1 MSSGSSDENVEQTK
15 RQIRT
20 LVNEV
25 AELSK
30 SDVAAGEFYPAVLQ
44 KVVNALAARG
54 GAVWLLD
61 GESGLRLAHHI
72 DIAPSLIDAN
82 KQEAISHGR
91 LLGRLIQKGT
101 PELVPPY
108 SGSEQTGEANPTEFL
123 LVTSPLISPKGPV
136 GLLEIFQR
144 AQTPPEA
151 QVGYLKF
158 VKHITDLVS
167 EWLKGHTLQQVS
179 TRQELWQQ
187 SDQFARLVH
196 ENLDLKDT
204 AFTIAN
210 EGRRLIDCDRVSV
223 AILKGGKAKV
233 IAISG
238 QDSIEN
244 RSNNVQALNNLA
256 TRVIKSGEPLWYDG
270 STEDLPAQLEE
281 AIEDYVDLS
290 HGRTVTVLP
299 IRQPERKLEGD
310 VLAERNETNEAR
322 VRREIIGALIVE
334 QIETQLSRQTLEG
347 RVDLVYEHAC
357 RAVSNSMNH
366 SNILFMPVWK
376 FLDRCLWM
384 FRGSALPKTASILG
398 LIGAALLSMFLI
410 PMDFDLQGNG
420 KLKPTVER
428 QVFAHADGEVDKV
441 FIKHNDE
448 VKKDQTLVRLKNNE
462 LEQQI
467 QTTRGQYKQS
477 LQQAYE
483 WKRKLN
489 SATTL
494 TESERIR
501 LQQDYNQAE
510 QEATNR
516 QAELSLLEERQ
527 TKLQR
532 LSPIDG
538 VVTTWDVEKVLA
550 ARPVVTGQVLMTV
563 ADPNGPWE
571 VEVMMP
577 EKRMRYLD
585 GAFKTQ
591 GVYKLDEAGQKYL
604 DVEIILM
611 TGPDVKHY
619 GKLYQPAVGQR
630 AELDPEDGAVVRM
643 RCVPNDQAMLEISR
657 RAGARVMADVKCGK
671 RSVAFVCFYEVIEW
685 IRANVLF

>member
-1 MSSGSSDENVEQTK
+1 MSSGSSEENVEQTK

-30 SDVAAGEFYPAVLQ
+30 SDVGAAEFYPAVLQ

-61 GESGLRLAHHI
+61 GENGLRLAHHI
-72 DIAPSLIDAN
+72 DISPNLIDAN
-82 KQEAISHGR
+82 NNEAISHGR

-101 PELVPPY
+101 PELVPPF
-108 SGSEQTGEANPTEFL
+108 SASEQTGEANPTPFL
-123 LVTSPLISPKGPV
+123 LVTSPLASPKGPV
-136 GLLEIFQR
+136 GLLEVFQR

-158 VKHITDLVS
+158 VKHITDLVGD
-167 EWLKGHTLQQVS
+167 WLKGHTLQQVS
-179 TRQELWQQ
+179 NRQELWQQ

-233 IAISG
+233 VAISG

-322 VRREIIGALIVE
+322 VRRDIIGALIVE

-357 RAVSNSMNH
+357 RAISNSMNH
-366 SNILFMPVWK
+366 SNILFMPLWR

-398 LIGAALLSMFLI
+398 LLAAGLLSMFLI

-428 QVFAHADGEVDKV
+428 QVFAHADGEVEAV
-441 FIKHNDE
+441 LVKHGQE
-448 VKKDQTLVRLKNNE
+448 VKKDQTLVKLKNNE

-467 QTTRGQYKQS
+467 QTTMGQYKQS
-477 LQQAYE
+477 LQQAYG
-483 WKRKLN
+483 WKRQLD

-494 TESERIR
+494 TEAERIR
-501 LQQDYNQAE
+501 VQQDYNQAE
-510 QEATNR
+510 QEAFNR
-516 QAELSLLEERQ
+516 QAELNLLVERQ
-527 TKLQR
+527 SKLER

-538 VVTTWDVEKVLA
+538 LVTTWDVEKVLT

-563 ADPNGPWE
+563 ADPDKPWE

-585 GAFKTQ
+585 GAFANDRVVKTDDK
-591 GVYKLDEAGQKYL
+591 GEKYL
-604 DVEIILM
+604 EVEIILM
-611 TGPDVKHY
+611 TKPDTKHY

-630 AELDPEDGAVVRM
+630 AELDPEDGAVVRL
-643 RCVPNDQAMLEISR
+643 RCVPNDKALLEISKR
-657 RAGARVMADVKCGK
+657 PGARVMADVKCGK
-671 RSVAFVCFYEVIEW
+671 RSVAFVVFYEVIEW
-685 IRANVLF
+685 IRANILF

>member
-1 MSSGSSDENVEQTK
+1 MSSGSSEENVEQTK

-30 SDVAAGEFYPAVLQ
+30 SDVGAAEFYPAVLQ

-61 GESGLRLAHHI
+61 GENGLRLAHHI
-72 DIAPSLIDAN
+72 DISPNLIDAN
-82 KQEAISHGR
+82 NNEAISHGR

-101 PELVPPY
+101 PELVPPF
-108 SGSEQTGEANPTEFL
+108 SASEQTGEANPTPFL
-123 LVTSPLISPKGPV
+123 LVTSPLSSPRGPV
-136 GLLEIFQR
+136 GLLEVFQR

-158 VKHITDLVS
+158 VKHITDLVGD
-167 EWLKGHTLQQVS
+167 WLKGHTLQQVS
-179 TRQELWQQ
+179 NRQELWQQ

-233 IAISG
+233 VAISG

-322 VRREIIGALIVE
+322 VRRDIIGALIVE

-357 RAVSNSMNH
+357 RAISNSMNH
-366 SNILFMPVWK
+366 SNILFMPLWR

-398 LIGAALLSMFLI
+398 LLAAGLLSMFLI

-428 QVFAHADGEVDKV
+428 QVFAHADGEVEAV
-441 FIKHNDE
+441 LVKHGQE
-448 VKKDQTLVRLKNNE
+448 VKKDQTLVKLKNNE

-467 QTTRGQYKQS
+467 QTTMGQYKQS
-477 LQQAYE
+477 LQQAYG
-483 WKRKLN
+483 WKRQLD

-494 TESERIR
+494 TEAERIR
-501 LQQDYNQAE
+501 VQQDYNQAE
-510 QEATNR
+510 QEAFNR
-516 QAELSLLEERQ
+516 QAELNLLVERQ
-527 TKLQR
+527 SKLER

-538 VVTTWDVEKVLA
+538 LVTTWDVEKVLT

-563 ADPNGPWE
+563 ADPDKPWE

-585 GAFKTQ
+585 GAFANDRVVKTDDK
-591 GVYKLDEAGQKYL
+591 GEKYL

-611 TGPDVKHY
+611 TKPDTKHY

-630 AELDPEDGAVVRM
+630 AELDPEDGAVVRL
-643 RCVPNDQAMLEISR
+643 RCVPNDKALLEISKR
-657 RAGARVMADVKCGK
+657 PGARVMADVKCGK
-671 RSVAFVCFYEVIEW
+671 RSVAFVIFYEVIEW
-685 IRANVLF
+685 IRANILF

>member
-15 RQIRT
+15 RQIRS

-25 AELSK
+25 TELSK
-30 SDVAAGEFYPAVLQ
+30 SDIAASEFYPSVLQ

-54 GAVWLLD
+54 GAIWLLD
-61 GESGLRLAHHI
+61 GENGLRLAHHI
-72 DIAPSLIDAN
+72 DISPNLVDAN
-82 KQEAISHGR
+82 NSEAVSHGR
-91 LLGRLIQKGT
+91 LLGRLIQRGA
-101 PELVPPY
+101 PELVPPF
-108 SGSEQTGEANPTEFL
+108 SGSEQTGEANPTPFL
-123 LVTSPLISPKGPV
+123 LVTSPLIAPKGPV
-136 GLLEIFQR
+136 GLLEVFQR

-158 VKHITDLVS
+158 VKHITDLIGD
-167 EWLKGHTLQQVS
+167 WLKGHTLQQVS

-196 ENLDLKDT
+196 DNLDLKDT

-223 AILKGGKAKV
+223 AVLKGGKAKV

-322 VRREIIGALIVE
+322 VRRDIIGALIVE

-357 RAVSNSMNH
+357 RALSNSMDH
-366 SNILFMPVWK
+366 SNILFMPLWR
-376 FLDRCLWM
+376 FLDRFLWM

-398 LIGAALLSMFLI
+398 LVGAGLLSMFLI

-428 QVFAHADGEVDKV
+428 QVFAHADGEVERV
-441 FIKHNDE
+441 LIKHGDE
-448 VKKDQTLVRLKNNE
+448 VKKDQTLVKLKNNE
-462 LEQQI
+462 LAQQI
-467 QTTRGQYKQS
+467 ETTRGQQRQA

-483 WKRKLN
+483 LKRQLN
-489 SATTL
+489 SVTTF
-494 TESERIR
+494 TEAERNRI
-501 LQQDYNQAE
+501 QQDFNQAD
-510 QEATNR
+510 QEAANR
-516 QAELSLLEERQ
+516 SAELKLLEERQ
-527 TKLQR
+527 AKFER

-538 VVTTWDVEKVLA
+538 LVTTWDVEKILA

-585 GAFKTQ
+585 GAFNNERACKT
-591 GVYKLDEAGQKYL
+591 DEAGQKYL

-611 TGPDVKHY
+611 TKPDKKHY

-630 AELDPEDGAVVRM
+630 AELDPEDGAVVRL
-643 RCVPNDQAMLEISR
+643 RCVPNDQALLEISR
-657 RAGARVMADVKCGK
+657 RPGARVMADIKAGK

-685 IRANVLF
+685 IRANILF

>member
-448 VKKDQTLVRLKNNE
+448 VKKDQTLVKLKNNE

-550 ARPVVTGQVLMTV
+550 ARPVVTGQVLMTI

>member
-1 MSSGSSDENVEQTK
+1 
-15 RQIRT
+15 
-20 LVNEV
+20 
-25 AELSK
+25 
-30 SDVAAGEFYPAVLQ
+30 
-44 KVVNALAARG
+44 
-54 GAVWLLD
+54 
-61 GESGLRLAHHI
+61 LAHHI
-72 DIAPSLIDAN
+72 DISPNLIDPN
-82 KQEAISHGR
+82 NNESMSHGR

-101 PELVPPY
+101 PELVPPF
-108 SGSEQTGEANPTEFL
+108 SASEQTGEANPTPFL
-123 LVTSPLISPKGPV
+123 LVTSPLTSPKGPV
-136 GLLEIFQR
+136 GLLEVFQR

-158 VKHITDLVS
+158 VKHITDLVGD
-167 EWLKGHTLQQVS
+167 WLKGHTLQQVS
-179 TRQELWQQ
+179 DRQELWQQ

-233 IAISG
+233 VAISG

-270 STEDLPAQLEE
+270 STEDLPEQLEE

-322 VRREIIGALIVE
+322 VRRDIIGALIVE

-357 RAVSNSMNH
+357 RAISNSMNH
-366 SNILFMPVWK
+366 SNILFMPLWR

-398 LIGAALLSMFLI
+398 LLGAGLLSMFLI

-428 QVFAHADGEVDKV
+428 QVFAHADGEVEAV
-441 FIKHNDE
+441 LIKHGQE
-448 VKKDQTLVRLKNNE
+448 VKKDQPLVKLKNNE

-467 QTTRGQYKQS
+467 QTTMGQYKQS
-477 LQQAYE
+477 LQQAYG
-483 WKRKLN
+483 WKRQLD

-494 TESERIR
+494 TEAERIR
-501 LQQDYNQAE
+501 VQQDYNQAE
-510 QEATNR
+510 QEAFNR
-516 QAELSLLEERQ
+516 QAELNLLVERQ
-527 TKLQR
+527 SKLER

-538 VVTTWDVEKVLA
+538 LVTTWDVEKVLT

-563 ADPNGPWE
+563 ADPDGDWE
-571 VEVMMP
+571 IEVMMP

-585 GAFKTQ
+585 GAFANERVVKT
-591 GVYKLDEAGQKYL
+591 DEQGQKYL

-611 TGPDVKHY
+611 TKPDTKHY

-630 AELDPEDGAVVRM
+630 AELDPEDGAVVRL
-643 RCVPNDQAMLEISR
+643 RCVPNDKALLEISR
-657 RAGARVMADVKCGK
+657 RPGARVMADVKCGK
-671 RSVAFVCFYEVIEW
+671 RSVAFVVFYEVIEW
-685 IRANVLF
+685 IRANLLF

>member
-1 MSSGSSDENVEQTK
+1 MSSGSSEENVEQTK

-30 SDVAAGEFYPAVLQ
+30 SDVGAAEFYPAVLQ

-61 GESGLRLAHHI
+61 GENGLRLAHHI
-72 DIAPSLIDAN
+72 DISPNLIDAN
-82 KQEAISHGR
+82 NNEAISHGR

-101 PELVPPY
+101 PELVPPF
-108 SGSEQTGEANPTEFL
+108 SASEQTGEANPTPYL
-123 LVTSPLISPKGPV
+123 LVTSPLSSPRGPV
-136 GLLEIFQR
+136 GLLEVFQR

-158 VKHITDLVS
+158 VKHITDLVGD
-167 EWLKGHTLQQVS
+167 WLKGHTLQQVS
-179 TRQELWQQ
+179 NRQELWQQ

-233 IAISG
+233 VAISG

-322 VRREIIGALIVE
+322 VRRDIIGALIVE

-357 RAVSNSMNH
+357 RAISNSMNH
-366 SNILFMPVWK
+366 SNILFMPLWR

-398 LIGAALLSMFLI
+398 LLAAGLLSMFLI

-428 QVFAHADGEVDKV
+428 QVFAHADGEVEAV
-441 FIKHNDE
+441 LVKHGQE
-448 VKKDQTLVRLKNNE
+448 VKKDQTLVKLKNNE

-467 QTTRGQYKQS
+467 QTTMGQYKQS
-477 LQQAYE
+477 LQQAYG
-483 WKRKLN
+483 WKRQLD

-494 TESERIR
+494 TEAERIR
-501 LQQDYNQAE
+501 VQQDYNQAE
-510 QEATNR
+510 QEAFNR
-516 QAELSLLEERQ
+516 QAELNLLVERQ
-527 TKLQR
+527 SKLER

-538 VVTTWDVEKVLA
+538 LVTTWDVEKVLT

-563 ADPNGPWE
+563 ADPDKPWE

-585 GAFKTQ
+585 GAFSDDRVVKTDDK
-591 GVYKLDEAGQKYL
+591 GEKYL
-604 DVEIILM
+604 EVEIILM
-611 TGPDVKHY
+611 TKPDTKHY

-630 AELDPEDGAVVRM
+630 AELDPEDGAVVRL
-643 RCVPNDQAMLEISR
+643 RCVPNDKALLEISKR
-657 RAGARVMADVKCGK
+657 PGARVMADVKCGK
-671 RSVAFVCFYEVIEW
+671 RSVAFVVFYEVIEW
-685 IRANVLF
+685 IRANILF

>member
-1 MSSGSSDENVEQTK
+1 MSSGSSEENVEQTK

-30 SDVAAGEFYPAVLQ
+30 SDVGAAEFYPAVLQ

-61 GESGLRLAHHI
+61 GENGLRLAHHI
-72 DIAPSLIDAN
+72 DISPNLIDAN
-82 KQEAISHGR
+82 NNEAISHGR

-101 PELVPPY
+101 PELVPPF
-108 SGSEQTGEANPTEFL
+108 SASEQTGEANPTPFL
-123 LVTSPLISPKGPV
+123 LVTSPLASPKGPV
-136 GLLEIFQR
+136 GLLEVFQR

-158 VKHITDLVS
+158 VKHITDLVGD
-167 EWLKGHTLQQVS
+167 WLKGHTLQQVS
-179 TRQELWQQ
+179 NRQELWQQ

-233 IAISG
+233 VAISG

-322 VRREIIGALIVE
+322 VRRDIIGALIVE

-357 RAVSNSMNH
+357 RAISNSLNH
-366 SNILFMPVWK
+366 SNILFMPLWR

-398 LIGAALLSMFLI
+398 LLAAGLLSMFLI

-428 QVFAHADGEVDKV
+428 QVFAHADGEVEAV
-441 FIKHNDE
+441 LVKHGQE
-448 VKKDQTLVRLKNNE
+448 VKKDQTLVKLKNNE

-477 LQQAYE
+477 LQQAYGL
-483 WKRKLN
+483 KRQLD

-494 TESERIR
+494 TEAERIR
-501 LQQDYNQAE
+501 VQQDYNQAE
-510 QEATNR
+510 QEAFNR
-516 QAELSLLEERQ
+516 QAELNLLVERQ
-527 TKLQR
+527 SKLER

-538 VVTTWDVEKVLA
+538 LVTTWDVEKVLT

-563 ADPNGPWE
+563 ADPDKPWE

-577 EKRMRYLD
+577 EKRMRYLV
-585 GAFKTQ
+585 GAFANDRVVKTDDK
-591 GVYKLDEAGQKYL
+591 GEKYL
-604 DVEIILM
+604 EVEIILM
-611 TGPDVKHY
+611 TKPDTKHY

-630 AELDPEDGAVVRM
+630 AELDPEDGAVVRL
-643 RCVPNDQAMLEISR
+643 RCVPNDKALLEIS
-657 RAGARVMADVKCGK
+657 
-671 RSVAFVCFYEVIEW
+671 
-685 IRANVLF
+685 

>member
-550 ARPVVTGQVLMTV
+550 ARPVVTGQVLMTI

>member
-72 DIAPSLIDAN
+72 DISPSLIDAN

-550 ARPVVTGQVLMTV
+550 ARPVVTGQVLMTI

>member
-1 MSSGSSDENVEQTK
+1 MSSGSTEENVEQTK

-30 SDVAAGEFYPAVLQ
+30 SEVLAAEFYPAVLQ

-61 GESGLRLAHHI
+61 GENGLRLAHHI
-72 DIAPSLIDAN
+72 DISPNLIDASN
-82 KQEAISHGR
+82 QEAVSHGR
-91 LLGRLIQKGT
+91 LLGRLIQRGT
-101 PELVPPY
+101 PELIPPY
-108 SGSEQTGEANPTEFL
+108 SGSEQTGEANPTPFL
-123 LVTSPLISPKGPV
+123 LVTSPLVSPKGPV
-136 GLLEIFQR
+136 GLLEVFQR

-151 QVGYLKF
+151 QAGYLKF
-158 VKHITDLVS
+158 VKHITDLVGD
-167 EWLKGHTLQQVS
+167 WLKGHTLQQAS

-233 IAISG
+233 ISISG

-256 TRVIKSGEPLWYDG
+256 TRVINSGEPLWYDG

-290 HGRTVTVLP
+290 HGRTVAVLP

-322 VRREIIGALIVE
+322 IRRDIIGALIVE
-334 QIETQLSRQTLEG
+334 QIETQLSRDTLQG

-357 RAVSNSMNH
+357 RALSNSINH
-366 SNILFMPVWK
+366 SNILFMPVWR

-398 LIGAALLSMFLI
+398 LIGAGILSMFLI

-428 QVFAHADGEVDKV
+428 QVFAHVDGEVEQV
-441 FIKHNDE
+441 LIKHGDD
-448 VKKDQTLVRLKNNE
+448 VKKDQTLVSLKNNE
-462 LEQQI
+462 LNQQI
-467 QTTRGQYKQS
+467 QTTQGQFYQS
-477 LQQAYE
+477 SQQAYE
-483 WKRKLN
+483 HERQLN
-489 SATTL
+489 NLTSL
-494 TESERIR
+494 TETERIR
-501 LQQDYNQAE
+501 LQQDLNQAK
-510 QEATNR
+510 QEALNR
-516 QAELSLLEERQ
+516 QAELQLLVERQ

-532 LSPIDG
+532 KSPIDG
-538 VVTTWDVEKVLA
+538 IVTTWDVEKILN
-550 ARPVVTGQVLMTV
+550 ARPVVTGQVLMTI

-571 VEVMMP
+571 IEVLMP

-585 GAFKTQ
+585 DAFQNDKVSKTDANSQ
-591 GVYKLDEAGQKYL
+591 RYL

-611 TGPDVKHY
+611 TKADTKYY
-619 GKLYQPAVGQR
+619 GKLYKSAVGER
-630 AELDPEDGAVVRM
+630 AELDPTDGAVVRL
-643 RCVPNDQAMLEISR
+643 RCVPNDEALLEITR
-657 RAGARVMADVKCGK
+657 RPGAQVMADVKCGK

-685 IRANVLF
+685 IRANVFF

>member
-1 MSSGSSDENVEQTK
+1 MSSGSSEENVEQTK

-30 SDVAAGEFYPAVLQ
+30 SDVEAAEFYPAVLQ
-44 KVVNALAARG
+44 KVVSALAARG
-54 GAVWLLD
+54 GAIWLLD
-61 GESGLRLAHHI
+61 GETGLRLAHHI
-72 DIAPSLIDAN
+72 DISPNLIDPN
-82 KQEAISHGR
+82 NNESMSHGR

-101 PELVPPY
+101 PELVPPF
-108 SGSEQTGEANPTEFL
+108 SASEQTGEANPTPFL
-123 LVTSPLISPKGPV
+123 LVTSPLTSPKGPV
-136 GLLEIFQR
+136 GLLEVFQR

-158 VKHITDLVS
+158 VKHITDLVGD
-167 EWLKGHTLQQVS
+167 WLKGHTLQQVS
-179 TRQELWQQ
+179 DRQELWQQ

-233 IAISG
+233 VAISG

-270 STEDLPAQLEE
+270 STEDLPEQLEE

-322 VRREIIGALIVE
+322 VRRDIIGALIVE

-357 RAVSNSMNH
+357 RAISNSMNH
-366 SNILFMPVWK
+366 SNILFMPLWR

-398 LIGAALLSMFLI
+398 LLGAGLLSMFLI

-428 QVFAHADGEVDKV
+428 QVFAHADGEVEAV
-441 FIKHNDE
+441 LIKHGQE
-448 VKKDQTLVRLKNNE
+448 VKKDQPLVKLKNNE

-467 QTTRGQYKQS
+467 QTTMGQYKQS
-477 LQQAYE
+477 LQQAYG
-483 WKRKLN
+483 WKRQLD

-494 TESERIR
+494 TEAERIR
-501 LQQDYNQAE
+501 VQQDYNQAE
-510 QEATNR
+510 QEAFNR
-516 QAELSLLEERQ
+516 QAELNLLVERQ
-527 TKLQR
+527 SKLER

-538 VVTTWDVEKVLA
+538 LVTTWDVEKVLT

-563 ADPNGPWE
+563 ADPDGDWE
-571 VEVMMP
+571 IEVMMP

-585 GAFKTQ
+585 GAFANERVVKT
-591 GVYKLDEAGQKYL
+591 DEQGQKYL

-611 TGPDVKHY
+611 TKPDTKHY

-630 AELDPEDGAVVRM
+630 AELDPEDGAVVRL
-643 RCVPNDQAMLEISR
+643 RCVPNDKALLEISR
-657 RAGARVMADVKCGK
+657 RPGARVMADVKCGK
-671 RSVAFVCFYEVIEW
+671 RSVAFVVFYEVIEW
-685 IRANVLF
+685 IRANLLF

>member
-30 SDVAAGEFYPAVLQ
+30 SDVGASEFYPIVLQ
-44 KVVNALAARG
+44 KVVDALAARG

-61 GESGLRLAHHI
+61 GENGLRLAHHI
-72 DIAPSLIDAN
+72 DIAPNLVDASN
-82 KQEAISHGR
+82 QEAISHGR

-101 PELVPPY
+101 PELIPPF
-108 SGSEQTGEANPTEFL
+108 SGSEQTGEANPTPFL
-123 LVTSPLISPKGPV
+123 LVTSPLVAPKGPV
-136 GLLEIFQR
+136 GLLEVFQR

-158 VKHITDLVS
+158 VKHITDLVGD
-167 EWLKGHTLQQVS
+167 WLKAHTLQQVS

-210 EGRRLIDCDRVSV
+210 EGRRMIDCDRVSV

-299 IRQPERKLEGD
+299 IRQPERRLEGD
-310 VLAERNETNEAR
+310 VLSERNETNEAR
-322 VRREIIGALIVE
+322 VRRDIIGALIVE

-347 RVDLVYEHAC
+347 RTDLVYEHAC
-357 RAVSNSMNH
+357 RALSNSMNH
-366 SNILFMPVWK
+366 SNILFMPLWR

-398 LIGAALLSMFLI
+398 LIGAGVLSMFLI

-428 QVFAHADGEVDKV
+428 QVFAHADGEVQKV
-441 FIKHNDE
+441 LVKHGDE
-448 VKKDQTLVRLKNNE
+448 VKKDQTLVKLKNNE

-467 QTTRGQYKQS
+467 QTTRGQRDQFA
-477 LQQAYE
+477 QQAYGH
-483 WKRKLN
+483 KRQLD
-489 SATTL
+489 SL
-494 TESERIR
+494 TSLTDAERIR
-501 LQQDYNQAE
+501 LQQDYNQAD
-510 QEATNR
+510 QEASNR
-516 QAELSLLEERQ
+516 DAELNLLIEREA
-527 TKLQR
+527 KLQR

-538 VVTTWDVEKVLA
+538 LVTTWDVEKVLA
-550 ARPVVTGQVLMTV
+550 ARPVVTGQVLMTIS
-563 ADPNGPWE
+563 APSGPWE

-585 GAFKTQ
+585 GAFKNERVCKT
-591 GVYKLDEAGQKYL
+591 DENGQRYL

-611 TGPDVKHY
+611 TKPDTKHY
-619 GKLYQPAVGQR
+619 GKLYEPAVGQR
-630 AELDPEDGAVVRM
+630 AELDPEDGAVVRL
-643 RCVPNDQAMLEISR
+643 RCVPNDKAMLEISR
-657 RAGARVMADVKCGK
+657 RSGAVVMADVKCGK

-685 IRANVLF
+685 IRANLLF

>member
-1 MSSGSSDENVEQTK
+1 MSSGSSEENVEQTK

-30 SDVAAGEFYPAVLQ
+30 SDVGAAEFYPAVLQ

-61 GESGLRLAHHI
+61 GENGLRLAHHI
-72 DIAPSLIDAN
+72 DISPNLIDAN
-82 KQEAISHGR
+82 NNEAISHGR

-101 PELVPPY
+101 PELVPPF
-108 SGSEQTGEANPTEFL
+108 SASEQTGEANPTPFL
-123 LVTSPLISPKGPV
+123 LVTSPLASPNGPV
-136 GLLEIFQR
+136 GLLEVFQR

-158 VKHITDLVS
+158 VKHITDLVGD
-167 EWLKGHTLQQVS
+167 WLKGHTLQQVS
-179 TRQELWQQ
+179 NRQELWQQ

-196 ENLDLKDT
+196 ENLDLRDT

-233 IAISG
+233 VAISG

-322 VRREIIGALIVE
+322 VRRDIIGALIVE

-357 RAVSNSMNH
+357 RAISNSMNH
-366 SNILFMPVWK
+366 SNILFMPLWR

-398 LIGAALLSMFLI
+398 LLAAGLLSMFLI

-428 QVFAHADGEVDKV
+428 QVFAHADGEVEAV
-441 FIKHNDE
+441 MVKHGQE
-448 VKKDQTLVRLKNNE
+448 VKKDQPLVKLKNNE

-467 QTTRGQYKQS
+467 QTTMGQYKQS
-477 LQQAYE
+477 LQQAYG
-483 WKRKLN
+483 WKRQLD

-494 TESERIR
+494 TEAERIR
-501 LQQDYNQAE
+501 VQQDYNQAE
-510 QEATNR
+510 QEAFNR
-516 QAELSLLEERQ
+516 QAELNLLVERQ
-527 TKLQR
+527 SKLDR

-538 VVTTWDVEKVLA
+538 LVTTWDVEKVLA

-563 ADPNGPWE
+563 ADPDKPWE

-585 GAFKTQ
+585 GAFANERVVKTDDK
-591 GVYKLDEAGQKYL
+591 GEKYL

-611 TGPDVKHY
+611 TKPDTKHY

-630 AELDPEDGAVVRM
+630 AELDPEDGAVVRL
-643 RCVPNDQAMLEISR
+643 RCVPNDKALLEISKR
-657 RAGARVMADVKCGK
+657 PGARVMADVKCGK
-671 RSVAFVCFYEVIEW
+671 RSVAFVVFYEVIEW

>member
-1 MSSGSSDENVEQTK
+1 MSSGSSEENVEQTK

-30 SDVAAGEFYPAVLQ
+30 SDVGAAEFYPAVLQ

-61 GESGLRLAHHI
+61 GENGLRLAHHI
-72 DIAPSLIDAN
+72 DISPNLIDAN
-82 KQEAISHGR
+82 NNEAISHGR

-101 PELVPPY
+101 PELVPPF
-108 SGSEQTGEANPTEFL
+108 SASEQTGEANPTPFL
-123 LVTSPLISPKGPV
+123 LVTSPLSSPRGPV
-136 GLLEIFQR
+136 GLLEVFQR

-158 VKHITDLVS
+158 VKHITDLVGD
-167 EWLKGHTLQQVS
+167 WLKGHTLQQVS
-179 TRQELWQQ
+179 NRQELWQQ

-233 IAISG
+233 VAISG

-322 VRREIIGALIVE
+322 VRRDIIGALIVE

-357 RAVSNSMNH
+357 RAISNSMNH
-366 SNILFMPVWK
+366 SNILFMPLWR

-398 LIGAALLSMFLI
+398 LLAAGLLSMFLI

-428 QVFAHADGEVDKV
+428 QVFAHADGEVEAV
-441 FIKHNDE
+441 LVKHGQE
-448 VKKDQTLVRLKNNE
+448 VKKDQTLVKLKNNE

-467 QTTRGQYKQS
+467 QTTMGQYKQS
-477 LQQAYE
+477 LQQAYG
-483 WKRKLN
+483 WKRQLD

-494 TESERIR
+494 TEAERIR
-501 LQQDYNQAE
+501 VQQDYNQAE
-510 QEATNR
+510 QEAFNR
-516 QAELSLLEERQ
+516 QAELNLLVERQ
-527 TKLQR
+527 SKLER

-538 VVTTWDVEKVLA
+538 LVTTWDVEKVLT

-563 ADPNGPWE
+563 ADPDKPWE

-585 GAFKTQ
+585 GAFANDRVVKTDDK
-591 GVYKLDEAGQKYL
+591 GEKYL

-611 TGPDVKHY
+611 TKPDTKHY

-630 AELDPEDGAVVRM
+630 AELDPEDGAVVRL
-643 RCVPNDQAMLEISR
+643 RCVPNDKALLEISKR
-657 RAGARVMADVKCGK
+657 PGARVMADVKCGK
-671 RSVAFVCFYEVIEW
+671 RSVAFVVFYEVIEW
-685 IRANVLF
+685 IRANILF

>member
-30 SDVAAGEFYPAVLQ
+30 SDVGPAEFYPAVLQ

-61 GESGLRLAHHI
+61 GENGLRLAHQI
-72 DIAPSLIDAN
+72 DISPNLIDAN
-82 KQEAISHGR
+82 NNEAISHGR

-108 SGSEQTGEANPTEFL
+108 SASEQTGEANPTPFL
-123 LVTSPLISPKGPV
+123 LVTSPLASPKGPV
-136 GLLEIFQR
+136 GLLEVFQR

-158 VKHITDLVS
+158 VKHITDLVGD
-167 EWLKGHTLQQVS
+167 WLKGRTLEQVS
-179 TRQELWQQ
+179 NRQELWQQ

-196 ENLDLKDT
+196 ENLDLRDT

-233 IAISG
+233 VAISG

-270 STEDLPAQLEE
+270 STEDLPSQLEE

-310 VLAERNETNEAR
+310 ILAERNETNEAR
-322 VRREIIGALIVE
+322 VRRDIIGALIVE

-357 RAVSNSMNH
+357 RALSNSINH
-366 SNILFMPVWK
+366 SNILFMPLWR

-398 LIGAALLSMFLI
+398 LLGLGLLSMFLI

-428 QVFAHADGEVDKV
+428 QVFAHADGEVEQV
-441 FIKHNDE
+441 LIKHGDE
-448 VKKDQTLVRLKNNE
+448 VKKDQTLVTLKNNE

-467 QTTRGQYKQS
+467 QTTRGQYHQAV
-477 LQQAYE
+477 QQAYGL
-483 WKRKLN
+483 KRRID

-501 LQQDYNQAE
+501 DQQDYNQAE
-510 QEATNR
+510 QEANNR
-516 QAELSLLEERQ
+516 QAELQLLEERKA
-527 TKLQR
+527 KLER

-538 VVTTWDVEKVLA
+538 LVTTWDVEKVLA

-563 ADPNGPWE
+563 ADPEGPWE

-585 GAFKTQ
+585 GAFANERVVKTDDQ
-591 GVYKLDEAGQKYL
+591 GQKYL

-611 TGPDVKHY
+611 TKPDTKHY
-619 GKLYQPAVGQR
+619 GKLYRPAVGQR
-630 AELDPEDGAVVRM
+630 AELDPEDGAVVRL
-643 RCVPNDQAMLEISR
+643 RCVPNDKALLEISKR
-657 RAGARVMADVKCGK
+657 PGARVMADVKCGK
-671 RSVAFVCFYEVIEW
+671 RSVAFVIFYEVIEW

>member
-1 MSSGSSDENVEQTK
+1 MSSGSSEENVEQTK

-30 SDVAAGEFYPAVLQ
+30 SDVGAAEFYPAVLQ

-61 GESGLRLAHHI
+61 GENGLRLAHHI
-72 DIAPSLIDAN
+72 DISPNLIDAN
-82 KQEAISHGR
+82 NNEAISHGR

-101 PELVPPY
+101 PELVPPF
-108 SGSEQTGEANPTEFL
+108 SASEQTGEANPTPFL
-123 LVTSPLISPKGPV
+123 LVTSPLASPNGPV
-136 GLLEIFQR
+136 GLLEVFQR

-158 VKHITDLVS
+158 VKHITDLVGD
-167 EWLKGHTLQQVS
+167 WLKGHTLQQVS
-179 TRQELWQQ
+179 NRQELWQQ

-196 ENLDLKDT
+196 ENLDLRDT

-233 IAISG
+233 VAISG

-322 VRREIIGALIVE
+322 VRRDIIGALIVE

-357 RAVSNSMNH
+357 RAISNSMNH
-366 SNILFMPVWK
+366 SNILFMPLWR

-398 LIGAALLSMFLI
+398 LLAAGLLSMFLI

-428 QVFAHADGEVDKV
+428 QVFAHADGEVEAV
-441 FIKHNDE
+441 LVKHGQE
-448 VKKDQTLVRLKNNE
+448 VKKDQPLVKLKNNE

-467 QTTRGQYKQS
+467 QTTMGQYKQS
-477 LQQAYE
+477 LQQAYG
-483 WKRKLN
+483 WKRQLD

-494 TESERIR
+494 TEAERIR
-501 LQQDYNQAE
+501 VQQDYNQAE
-510 QEATNR
+510 QEAFNR
-516 QAELSLLEERQ
+516 QAELNLLVERQ
-527 TKLQR
+527 SKLER

-538 VVTTWDVEKVLA
+538 LVTTWDVEKVLA

-563 ADPNGPWE
+563 ADPDKPWE

-585 GAFKTQ
+585 GAFANDRVVKTDDK
-591 GVYKLDEAGQKYL
+591 GEKYL

-611 TGPDVKHY
+611 TKPDTKHY

-630 AELDPEDGAVVRM
+630 AELDPEDGAVVRL
-643 RCVPNDQAMLEISR
+643 RCVPNDKALLEISKR
-657 RAGARVMADVKCGK
+657 PGARVMADVKCGK
-671 RSVAFVCFYEVIEW
+671 RSVAFVVFYEVIEW
-685 IRANVLF
+685 IRANILF

>member
-1 MSSGSSDENVEQTK
+1 MSSGSSEENVEQTK

-30 SDVAAGEFYPAVLQ
+30 SDVGAAEFYPAVLQ

-61 GESGLRLAHHI
+61 GENGLRLAHHI
-72 DIAPSLIDAN
+72 DISPNLIDAN
-82 KQEAISHGR
+82 NNEAISHGR

-101 PELVPPY
+101 PELVPPF
-108 SGSEQTGEANPTEFL
+108 SASEQTGEANPTPFL
-123 LVTSPLISPKGPV
+123 LVTSPLASPNGPV
-136 GLLEIFQR
+136 GLLEVFQR

-158 VKHITDLVS
+158 VKHITDLVGD
-167 EWLKGHTLQQVS
+167 WLKGHTLQQVS
-179 TRQELWQQ
+179 NRQELWQQ

-196 ENLDLKDT
+196 ENLDLRDT

-233 IAISG
+233 VAISG

-322 VRREIIGALIVE
+322 VRRDIIGALIVE

-357 RAVSNSMNH
+357 RAISNSINH
-366 SNILFMPVWK
+366 SNILFMPLWR

-398 LIGAALLSMFLI
+398 LLAAGLLSMFLI

-428 QVFAHADGEVDKV
+428 QVFAHADGEVEAV
-441 FIKHNDE
+441 MVKHGQV
-448 VKKDQTLVRLKNNE
+448 VKKDQPLVKLKNNE

-467 QTTRGQYKQS
+467 QTTMGQYKQS
-477 LQQAYE
+477 LQQAYG
-483 WKRKLN
+483 WKRQLD

-494 TESERIR
+494 TEAERIR
-501 LQQDYNQAE
+501 VQQDYNQAE
-510 QEATNR
+510 QEAFNR
-516 QAELSLLEERQ
+516 QAELNLLVERQ
-527 TKLQR
+527 SKLDR

-538 VVTTWDVEKVLA
+538 LVTTWDVEKVLA

-563 ADPNGPWE
+563 ADPDKPWE

-585 GAFKTQ
+585 GAFANDRVVKTDDK
-591 GVYKLDEAGQKYL
+591 GEKYL

-611 TGPDVKHY
+611 TKPDTKHY

-630 AELDPEDGAVVRM
+630 AELDPEDGAVVRL
-643 RCVPNDQAMLEISR
+643 RCVPNDKALLEISKR
-657 RAGARVMADVKCGK
+657 PGARVMADVKCGK
-671 RSVAFVCFYEVIEW
+671 RSVAFVVFYEVIEW

>member
-1 MSSGSSDENVEQTK
+1 MSSGSSEENVEQTK

-30 SDVAAGEFYPAVLQ
+30 SDVGAAEFYPAVLQ

-61 GESGLRLAHHI
+61 GENGLRLAHHI
-72 DIAPSLIDAN
+72 DISPNLIDAN
-82 KQEAISHGR
+82 NNEAISHGR

-101 PELVPPY
+101 PELVPPF
-108 SGSEQTGEANPTEFL
+108 SASEQTGEANPTPFL
-123 LVTSPLISPKGPV
+123 LVTSPLASPNGPV
-136 GLLEIFQR
+136 GLLEVFQR

-158 VKHITDLVS
+158 VKHITDLVGD
-167 EWLKGHTLQQVS
+167 WLKGHTLQQVS
-179 TRQELWQQ
+179 NRQELWQQ

-196 ENLDLKDT
+196 ENLDLRDT

-233 IAISG
+233 VAISG

-322 VRREIIGALIVE
+322 VRRDIIGALIVE

-357 RAVSNSMNH
+357 RAISNSMNH
-366 SNILFMPVWK
+366 SNILFMPLWR

-384 FRGSALPKTASILG
+384 FRGSAIPKTASILG
-398 LIGAALLSMFLI
+398 LLAAGLLSMFLI

-428 QVFAHADGEVDKV
+428 QVFAHADGEVEAV
-441 FIKHNDE
+441 MVKHGQE
-448 VKKDQTLVRLKNNE
+448 VKKDQPLVKLKNNE

-467 QTTRGQYKQS
+467 QTTMGQYKQS
-477 LQQAYE
+477 LQQAYG
-483 WKRKLN
+483 WKRQLD

-494 TESERIR
+494 TEAERIR
-501 LQQDYNQAE
+501 VQQDYNQAE
-510 QEATNR
+510 QEAFNR
-516 QAELSLLEERQ
+516 QAELNLLVERQ
-527 TKLQR
+527 SKLDR

-538 VVTTWDVEKVLA
+538 LVTTWDVEKVLA

-563 ADPNGPWE
+563 ADPDKPWE

-585 GAFKTQ
+585 GAFANERVVKTDDK
-591 GVYKLDEAGQKYL
+591 GEKYL

-611 TGPDVKHY
+611 TKPDTKHY

-630 AELDPEDGAVVRM
+630 AELDPEDGAVVRL
-643 RCVPNDQAMLEISR
+643 RCVPNDKALLEISKR
-657 RAGARVMADVKCGK
+657 PGARVMADVKCGK
-671 RSVAFVCFYEVIEW
+671 RSVAFVVFYEVIEW

>member
-1 MSSGSSDENVEQTK
+1 MSSGSSEENVEQTK

-30 SDVAAGEFYPAVLQ
+30 SDVGAAEFYPAVLQ

-61 GESGLRLAHHI
+61 GENGLRLAHHI
-72 DIAPSLIDAN
+72 DISPNLIDAN
-82 KQEAISHGR
+82 NNEAISHGR

-101 PELVPPY
+101 PELVPPF
-108 SGSEQTGEANPTEFL
+108 SASEQTGEANPTPFL
-123 LVTSPLISPKGPV
+123 LVTSPLASPNGPV
-136 GLLEIFQR
+136 GLLEVFQR

-158 VKHITDLVS
+158 VKHITDLVGD
-167 EWLKGHTLQQVS
+167 WLKGHTLQQVS
-179 TRQELWQQ
+179 NRQELWQQ

-196 ENLDLKDT
+196 ENLDLRDT

-233 IAISG
+233 VAISG

-322 VRREIIGALIVE
+322 VRRDIIGALIVE

-357 RAVSNSMNH
+357 RAISNSMNH
-366 SNILFMPVWK
+366 SNILFMPLWR

-398 LIGAALLSMFLI
+398 LLAAGLLSMFLI

-428 QVFAHADGEVDKV
+428 QVFAHADGEVEAV
-441 FIKHNDE
+441 MVKHGQV
-448 VKKDQTLVRLKNNE
+448 VKKDQPLVKLKNNE

-467 QTTRGQYKQS
+467 QTTMGQYKQS
-477 LQQAYE
+477 LQQAYG
-483 WKRKLN
+483 WKRQLD

-494 TESERIR
+494 TEAERIR
-501 LQQDYNQAE
+501 VQQDYNQAE
-510 QEATNR
+510 QEAFNR
-516 QAELSLLEERQ
+516 QAELNLLVERQ
-527 TKLQR
+527 SKLDR

-538 VVTTWDVEKVLA
+538 LVTTWDVEKVLA

-563 ADPNGPWE
+563 ADPDKPWE

-585 GAFKTQ
+585 GAFANERVVKTDDK
-591 GVYKLDEAGQKYL
+591 GEKYL

-611 TGPDVKHY
+611 TKPDTKHY

-630 AELDPEDGAVVRM
+630 AELDPEDGAVVRL
-643 RCVPNDQAMLEISR
+643 RCVPNDKALLEISKR
-657 RAGARVMADVKCGK
+657 PGARVMADVKCGK
-671 RSVAFVCFYEVIEW
+671 RSVAFVVFYEVIEW

>member
-244 RSNNVQALNNLA
+244 RSNNVRALNNLA

-550 ARPVVTGQVLMTV
+550 ARPVVTGQVLMTI

>member
-1 MSSGSSDENVEQTK
+1 MSSGSSEENVEQTK

-30 SDVAAGEFYPAVLQ
+30 SDVGAAEFYPAVLQ

-61 GESGLRLAHHI
+61 GENGLRLAHHI
-72 DIAPSLIDAN
+72 DISPNLIDAN
-82 KQEAISHGR
+82 NNEAISHGR

-101 PELVPPY
+101 PELVPPF
-108 SGSEQTGEANPTEFL
+108 SASEQTGEANPTPFL
-123 LVTSPLISPKGPV
+123 LVTSPLASPNGPV
-136 GLLEIFQR
+136 GLLEVFQR

-158 VKHITDLVS
+158 VKHITDLVGD
-167 EWLKGHTLQQVS
+167 WLKGHTLQQVS
-179 TRQELWQQ
+179 NRQELWQQ

-196 ENLDLKDT
+196 ENLDLRDT

-233 IAISG
+233 VAISG

-322 VRREIIGALIVE
+322 VRRDIIGALIVE

-357 RAVSNSMNH
+357 RAISNSMNH
-366 SNILFMPVWK
+366 SNILFMPLWR

-398 LIGAALLSMFLI
+398 LLAAGLLSMFLI

-428 QVFAHADGEVDKV
+428 QVFAHADGEVEAV
-441 FIKHNDE
+441 LVKHGQE
-448 VKKDQTLVRLKNNE
+448 VKKDQPFVKLKNNE

-467 QTTRGQYKQS
+467 QTTMGQYKQS
-477 LQQAYE
+477 LQQAYG
-483 WKRKLN
+483 WKRQLD

-494 TESERIR
+494 TEAERIR
-501 LQQDYNQAE
+501 VQQDYNQAE
-510 QEATNR
+510 QEAFNR
-516 QAELSLLEERQ
+516 QAELNLLVERQ
-527 TKLQR
+527 SKLDR

-538 VVTTWDVEKVLA
+538 LVTTWDVEKVLA

-563 ADPNGPWE
+563 ADPDKPWE

-585 GAFKTQ
+585 GAFANERVVKTDDK
-591 GVYKLDEAGQKYL
+591 GEKYL

-611 TGPDVKHY
+611 TKPDTKHY

-630 AELDPEDGAVVRM
+630 AELDPEDGAVVRL
-643 RCVPNDQAMLEISR
+643 RCVPNDKALLEISKR
-657 RAGARVMADVKCGK
+657 PGARVMADVKCGK
-671 RSVAFVCFYEVIEW
+671 RSVAFVVFYEVIEW

>member
-30 SDVAAGEFYPAVLQ
+30 SDVGASEFYPIVLQ
-44 KVVNALAARG
+44 KVVDALAARG

-61 GESGLRLAHHI
+61 GENGLRLAHHI
-72 DIAPSLIDAN
+72 DIAPNLVDASN
-82 KQEAISHGR
+82 QEAVSHGR

-101 PELVPPY
+101 PELIPPF
-108 SGSEQTGEANPTEFL
+108 SGSEQTGEANPTPFL
-123 LVTSPLISPKGPV
+123 LVTSPLVAPKGPV
-136 GLLEIFQR
+136 GLLEVFQR

-158 VKHITDLVS
+158 VKHITDLVGD
-167 EWLKGHTLQQVS
+167 WLKAHTLQQVS

-210 EGRRLIDCDRVSV
+210 EGRRMIDCDRVSV

-299 IRQPERKLEGD
+299 IRQPERRLEGD
-310 VLAERNETNEAR
+310 VLSERNETNEAR
-322 VRREIIGALIVE
+322 VRRDIIGALIVE

-347 RVDLVYEHAC
+347 RADLVYEHAC
-357 RAVSNSMNH
+357 RALSNSMNH
-366 SNILFMPVWK
+366 SNILFMPVWR
-376 FLDRCLWM
+376 FLDRFLWM

-398 LIGAALLSMFLI
+398 LIGAGLLSMFLI

-428 QVFAHADGEVDKV
+428 QVFAHADGEVEQV
-441 FIKHNDE
+441 FVKHSDE
-448 VKKDQTLVRLKNNE
+448 VKKDQTLVKLKNNE

-467 QTTRGQYKQS
+467 QTTRGQRDQFA
-477 LQQAYE
+477 QQAYGH
-483 WKRKLN
+483 KRQLD
-489 SATTL
+489 SL
-494 TESERIR
+494 TSLTDAERIR
-501 LQQDYNQAE
+501 LQQDYNQAD
-510 QEATNR
+510 QEASNR
-516 QAELSLLEERQ
+516 DAELRLLEERKA
-527 TKLQR
+527 KLQR

-538 VVTTWDVEKVLA
+538 LVTTWDVEKVLN
-550 ARPVVTGQVLMTV
+550 ARPVVTGQVLMTIS
-563 ADPNGPWE
+563 DPSGPWE

-585 GAFKTQ
+585 GAFKNERVCKT
-591 GVYKLDEAGQKYL
+591 DENGQRYL

-611 TGPDVKHY
+611 TKPDTKHY
-619 GKLYQPAVGQR
+619 GKLYEPAVGQR
-630 AELDPEDGAVVRM
+630 AELDPEDGAVVRL
-643 RCVPNDQAMLEISR
+643 RCVPNDKAMLEISR
-657 RAGARVMADVKCGK
+657 RSGAVVMADVKCGK

-685 IRANVLF
+685 IRANLLF

>member
-72 DIAPSLIDAN
+72 DILPNLIDAN

-91 LLGRLIQKGT
+91 LLGRLIQRGT

-144 AQTPPEA
+144 AQTPSEA

-158 VKHITDLVS
+158 VKHITDLVG

-179 TRQELWQQ
+179 NRQELWQQ

-238 QDSIEN
+238 QDSIET

-334 QIETQLSRQTLEG
+334 QIETQLSREVLEG

-398 LIGAALLSMFLI
+398 LIGAGLLSMFLI

-420 KLKPTVER
+420 KLKPTIER
-428 QVFAHADGEVDKV
+428 QVFAHADGEVEKV
-441 FIKHNDE
+441 FIKHSDE
-448 VKKDQTLVRLKNNE
+448 VKKDQTLVKLKNNE

-477 LQQAYE
+477 LQQAYDL
-483 WKRKLN
+483 KRRLN
-489 SATTL
+489 SLTTL
-494 TESERIR
+494 TDSERNR
-501 LQQDYNQAE
+501 LQQDYNQAD
-510 QEATNR
+510 QEAANR
-516 QAELSLLEERQ
+516 QAELTLLEERQ
-527 TKLQR
+527 SKLLR
-532 LSPIDG
+532 ASPIDG
-538 VVTTWDVEKVLA
+538 IVTTWDVEKVLA
-550 ARPVVTGQVLMTV
+550 ARPVVTGQVLMTI

-571 VEVMMP
+571 VEIMMP

-585 GAFKTQ
+585 GAFKTE
-591 GVYKLDEAGQKYL
+591 GVHKIDESGQKYL

-611 TGPDVKHY
+611 TKPDAKHY
-619 GKLYQPAVGQR
+619 GRLYQPAVGQR

-657 RAGARVMADVKCGK
+657 RPGARVMADVKCGK

-685 IRANVLF
+685 IRANILF

>member
-1 MSSGSSDENVEQTK
+1 MSSGSSEENVEQTK

-30 SDVAAGEFYPAVLQ
+30 SDVGAAEFYPAVLQ

-61 GESGLRLAHHI
+61 GENGLRLAHHI
-72 DIAPSLIDAN
+72 DISPNLIDAN
-82 KQEAISHGR
+82 NNEAISHGR

-101 PELVPPY
+101 PELVPPF
-108 SGSEQTGEANPTEFL
+108 SASEQTGEANPTPFL
-123 LVTSPLISPKGPV
+123 LVTSPLASPKGPV
-136 GLLEIFQR
+136 GLLEVFQR

-158 VKHITDLVS
+158 VKHITDLVGD
-167 EWLKGHTLQQVS
+167 WLKGHTLQQVS
-179 TRQELWQQ
+179 NRQELWQQ

-233 IAISG
+233 VAISG

-322 VRREIIGALIVE
+322 VRRDIIGALIVE

-357 RAVSNSMNH
+357 RAISNSMNH
-366 SNILFMPVWK
+366 SNILFMPLWR

-398 LIGAALLSMFLI
+398 LLAAGLLSMFLI

-428 QVFAHADGEVDKV
+428 QVFAHADGEVEAV
-441 FIKHNDE
+441 LVKHGQE
-448 VKKDQTLVRLKNNE
+448 VKKDQTLVKLKNNE

-467 QTTRGQYKQS
+467 QTTMGQYKQS
-477 LQQAYE
+477 LQQAYG
-483 WKRKLN
+483 WKRQLD

-494 TESERIR
+494 TEAERIR
-501 LQQDYNQAE
+501 VQQDYNQAE
-510 QEATNR
+510 QEAFNR
-516 QAELSLLEERQ
+516 QAELNLLVERQ
-527 TKLQR
+527 SKLER

-538 VVTTWDVEKVLA
+538 LVTTWDVEKVLT

-563 ADPNGPWE
+563 ADPDKPWE

-585 GAFKTQ
+585 GAFANDRVVKTDDK
-591 GVYKLDEAGQKYL
+591 GEKYL
-604 DVEIILM
+604 EVEIILM
-611 TGPDVKHY
+611 TKPDTKHY

-630 AELDPEDGAVVRM
+630 AELDPEDGAVVRL
-643 RCVPNDQAMLEISR
+643 RCVPNDKALLEISKR
-657 RAGARVMADVKCGK
+657 PGARVMADVKCGK
-671 RSVAFVCFYEVIEW
+671 RSVAFVIFYEVIEW
-685 IRANVLF
+685 IRANILF

>member
-1 MSSGSSDENVEQTK
+1 MSSGSSEENVEQTK

-30 SDVAAGEFYPAVLQ
+30 SDVGAAEFYPAVLQ

-61 GESGLRLAHHI
+61 GENGLRLAHHI
-72 DIAPSLIDAN
+72 DISPNLIDAN
-82 KQEAISHGR
+82 NNEAISHGR

-101 PELVPPY
+101 PELVPPF
-108 SGSEQTGEANPTEFL
+108 SASEQTGEANPTPFL
-123 LVTSPLISPKGPV
+123 LVTSPLASPKGPV
-136 GLLEIFQR
+136 GLLEVFQR

-158 VKHITDLVS
+158 VKHITDLVGD
-167 EWLKGHTLQQVS
+167 WLKGHTLQQVS
-179 TRQELWQQ
+179 NRQELWQQ

-233 IAISG
+233 VAISG

-322 VRREIIGALIVE
+322 VRRDIIGALIVE

-357 RAVSNSMNH
+357 RAISNSMNH
-366 SNILFMPVWK
+366 SNILFMPLWR

-398 LIGAALLSMFLI
+398 LLAAGLLSMFLI

-428 QVFAHADGEVDKV
+428 QVFAHADGEVEAV
-441 FIKHNDE
+441 LVKHGQE
-448 VKKDQTLVRLKNNE
+448 VKKDQTLVKLKNNE

-467 QTTRGQYKQS
+467 QTTMGQYKQS
-477 LQQAYE
+477 LQQAYG
-483 WKRKLN
+483 WKRQLD

-494 TESERIR
+494 TEAERIR
-501 LQQDYNQAE
+501 VQQDYNQAE
-510 QEATNR
+510 QEAFNR
-516 QAELSLLEERQ
+516 QAELNLLVERQ
-527 TKLQR
+527 SKLER

-538 VVTTWDVEKVLA
+538 LVTTWDVEKVLT

-563 ADPNGPWE
+563 ADPDKPWE

-585 GAFKTQ
+585 GAFANDRVVKTDDK
-591 GVYKLDEAGQKYL
+591 GEKYL

-611 TGPDVKHY
+611 TKPDTKHY

-630 AELDPEDGAVVRM
+630 AELDPEDGAVVRL
-643 RCVPNDQAMLEISR
+643 RCVPNDKALLEISKR
-657 RAGARVMADVKCGK
+657 PGARVMADVKCGK
-671 RSVAFVCFYEVIEW
+671 RSVAFVVFYEVIEW
-685 IRANVLF
+685 IRANILF

>member
-1 MSSGSSDENVEQTK
+1 MSSGSSEENVEQTK

-30 SDVAAGEFYPAVLQ
+30 SDVGAAEFYPAVLQ

-61 GESGLRLAHHI
+61 GENGLRLAHHI
-72 DIAPSLIDAN
+72 DISPNLIDAN
-82 KQEAISHGR
+82 NNEAISHGR

-101 PELVPPY
+101 PELVPPF
-108 SGSEQTGEANPTEFL
+108 SASEQTGEANPTPYL
-123 LVTSPLISPKGPV
+123 LVTSPLASPRGPV
-136 GLLEIFQR
+136 GLLEVFQR

-158 VKHITDLVS
+158 VKHITDLVGD
-167 EWLKGHTLQQVS
+167 WLKGHTLQQVS
-179 TRQELWQQ
+179 NRQELWQQ

-233 IAISG
+233 VAISG

-322 VRREIIGALIVE
+322 VRRDIIGALIVE

-357 RAVSNSMNH
+357 RAISNSMNH
-366 SNILFMPVWK
+366 SNILFMPLWR

-398 LIGAALLSMFLI
+398 LLAAGLLSMFLI

-428 QVFAHADGEVDKV
+428 QVFAHADGEVEAV
-441 FIKHNDE
+441 LVKHGQE
-448 VKKDQTLVRLKNNE
+448 VKKDQTLVKLKNNE

-467 QTTRGQYKQS
+467 QTTMGQYKQS
-477 LQQAYE
+477 LQQAYG
-483 WKRKLN
+483 WKRQLD

-494 TESERIR
+494 TEAERIR
-501 LQQDYNQAE
+501 VQQDYNQAE
-510 QEATNR
+510 QEAFNR
-516 QAELSLLEERQ
+516 QAELNLLVERQ
-527 TKLQR
+527 SKLER

-538 VVTTWDVEKVLA
+538 LVTTWDVEKVLT

-563 ADPNGPWE
+563 ADPDKPWE

-585 GAFKTQ
+585 GAFANDRVVKTDDK
-591 GVYKLDEAGQKYL
+591 GEKYL
-604 DVEIILM
+604 EVEIILM
-611 TGPDVKHY
+611 TKPDTKHY

-630 AELDPEDGAVVRM
+630 AELDPEDGAVVRL
-643 RCVPNDQAMLEISR
+643 RCVPNDKALLEISKR
-657 RAGARVMADVKCGK
+657 PGARVMADVKCGK
-671 RSVAFVCFYEVIEW
+671 RSVAFVVFYEVIEW
-685 IRANVLF
+685 IRANILF

>member
-1 MSSGSSDENVEQTK
+1 MSSGSSEENVEQTK

-30 SDVAAGEFYPAVLQ
+30 SDVGAAEFYPAVLQ

-61 GESGLRLAHHI
+61 GENGLRLAHHI
-72 DIAPSLIDAN
+72 DISPNLIDAN
-82 KQEAISHGR
+82 NNEAISHGR

-101 PELVPPY
+101 PELVPPF
-108 SGSEQTGEANPTEFL
+108 SASEQTGEANPTPFL
-123 LVTSPLISPKGPV
+123 LVTSPLASPNGPV
-136 GLLEIFQR
+136 GLLEVFQR

-158 VKHITDLVS
+158 VKHITDLVGD
-167 EWLKGHTLQQVS
+167 WLKGHTLQQVS
-179 TRQELWQQ
+179 NRQELWQQ

-196 ENLDLKDT
+196 ENLDLRDT

-233 IAISG
+233 VAISG

-322 VRREIIGALIVE
+322 VRRDIIGALIVE

-357 RAVSNSMNH
+357 RAISNSMNH
-366 SNILFMPVWK
+366 SNILFMPRWR

-398 LIGAALLSMFLI
+398 LLAAGLLSMFLI

-428 QVFAHADGEVDKV
+428 QVFAHADGEVEAV
-441 FIKHNDE
+441 LVKHGQE
-448 VKKDQTLVRLKNNE
+448 VKKDQPLVKLKNNE

-467 QTTRGQYKQS
+467 QTTMGQYKQS
-477 LQQAYE
+477 LQQAYG
-483 WKRKLN
+483 WKRQLD

-494 TESERIR
+494 TEAERIR
-501 LQQDYNQAE
+501 VQQDYNQAE
-510 QEATNR
+510 QEAFNR
-516 QAELSLLEERQ
+516 QAELNLLVERQ
-527 TKLQR
+527 SKLDR

-538 VVTTWDVEKVLA
+538 LVTTWDVEKVLA

-563 ADPNGPWE
+563 ADPDKPWE

-585 GAFKTQ
+585 GAFANERVVKTDDK
-591 GVYKLDEAGQKYL
+591 GEKYL

-611 TGPDVKHY
+611 TKPDTKHY

-630 AELDPEDGAVVRM
+630 AELDPEDGAVVRL
-643 RCVPNDQAMLEISR
+643 RCVPNDKALLEISKR
-657 RAGARVMADVKCGK
+657 PGARVMADVKCGK
-671 RSVAFVCFYEVIEW
+671 RSVAFVVFYEVIEW

>member
-1 MSSGSSDENVEQTK
+1 MSSGSSEENVEQTK

-30 SDVAAGEFYPAVLQ
+30 SDVGAAEFYPAVLQ

-61 GESGLRLAHHI
+61 GENGLRLAHHI
-72 DIAPSLIDAN
+72 DISPNLIDAN
-82 KQEAISHGR
+82 NTEAISHGR

-101 PELVPPY
+101 PELVPPF
-108 SGSEQTGEANPTEFL
+108 SASEQTGEANPTPFL
-123 LVTSPLISPKGPV
+123 LVTSPLSSPRGPV
-136 GLLEIFQR
+136 GLLEVFQR

-158 VKHITDLVS
+158 VKHITDLVGD
-167 EWLKGHTLQQVS
+167 WLKGHTLQQVS
-179 TRQELWQQ
+179 DRQELWQQ

-233 IAISG
+233 VAISG

-322 VRREIIGALIVE
+322 VRRDIIGALIVE

-357 RAVSNSMNH
+357 RAISNSMNH
-366 SNILFMPVWK
+366 SNILFMPLWR

-398 LIGAALLSMFLI
+398 LLATGLLSMFLI

-428 QVFAHADGEVDKV
+428 QVFAHADGEVEAV
-441 FIKHNDE
+441 LVKHGQV
-448 VKKDQTLVRLKNNE
+448 VKKDQPLVKLKNNE

-477 LQQAYE
+477 LQQAYGL
-483 WKRKLN
+483 KRQLD

-494 TESERIR
+494 TEAERIR
-501 LQQDYNQAE
+501 VQQDYNQAE
-510 QEATNR
+510 QEAFNR
-516 QAELSLLEERQ
+516 QAELNLLVERQ
-527 TKLQR
+527 SKLDR

-538 VVTTWDVEKVLA
+538 LVTTWDVEKVLA

-563 ADPNGPWE
+563 ADPDKPWE

-585 GAFKTQ
+585 GAFANDRVVKTDDK
-591 GVYKLDEAGQKYL
+591 GEKYL
-604 DVEIILM
+604 EVEIILM
-611 TGPDVKHY
+611 TKPDTKHY

-630 AELDPEDGAVVRM
+630 AELDPEDGAVVRL
-643 RCVPNDQAMLEISR
+643 RCVPNDKALLEISKR
-657 RAGARVMADVKCGK
+657 PGARVMADVKCGK
-671 RSVAFVCFYEVIEW
+671 RSVAFVVFYEVIEW

>member
-1 MSSGSSDENVEQTK
+1 MSSGSSEENVEQTK

-30 SDVAAGEFYPAVLQ
+30 SDVGAAEFYPAVLQ

-61 GESGLRLAHHI
+61 GENGLRLAHHI
-72 DIAPSLIDAN
+72 DISPNLIDAN
-82 KQEAISHGR
+82 NNEAISHGR

-101 PELVPPY
+101 PELVPPF
-108 SGSEQTGEANPTEFL
+108 SASEQTGEANPTPFL
-123 LVTSPLISPKGPV
+123 LVTSPLASPNGPV
-136 GLLEIFQR
+136 GLLEVFQR

-158 VKHITDLVS
+158 VKHITDLVGD
-167 EWLKGHTLQQVS
+167 WLKGHTLQQVS
-179 TRQELWQQ
+179 NRQELWQQ

-196 ENLDLKDT
+196 ENLDLRDT

-233 IAISG
+233 VAISG

-322 VRREIIGALIVE
+322 VRRDIIGALIVE

-357 RAVSNSMNH
+357 RAISNSMNH
-366 SNILFMPVWK
+366 SNILFMPLWR

-398 LIGAALLSMFLI
+398 LLATGLLSMFLI

-428 QVFAHADGEVDKV
+428 QVFAHADGEVEAV
-441 FIKHNDE
+441 MVKHGQV
-448 VKKDQTLVRLKNNE
+448 VKKDQPLVKLKNNE

-477 LQQAYE
+477 LQQAYGL
-483 WKRKLN
+483 KRQLD

-494 TESERIR
+494 TEAERIR
-501 LQQDYNQAE
+501 VQQDYNQAE
-510 QEATNR
+510 QEAFNR
-516 QAELSLLEERQ
+516 QAELNILVERQ
-527 TKLQR
+527 SKLDR

-538 VVTTWDVEKVLA
+538 LVTTWDVEKVLA

-563 ADPNGPWE
+563 ADPDKPWE

-585 GAFKTQ
+585 GAFANERVVKTDDK
-591 GVYKLDEAGQKYL
+591 GEKYL
-604 DVEIILM
+604 
-611 TGPDVKHY
+611 
-619 GKLYQPAVGQR
+619 
-630 AELDPEDGAVVRM
+630 
-643 RCVPNDQAMLEISR
+643 
-657 RAGARVMADVKCGK
+657 
-671 RSVAFVCFYEVIEW
+671 
-685 IRANVLF
+685 

>member
-1 MSSGSSDENVEQTK
+1 MSSGSSEENVEQTK

-30 SDVAAGEFYPAVLQ
+30 SDVGAAEFYPAVLQ

-61 GESGLRLAHHI
+61 GENGLRLAHHI
-72 DIAPSLIDAN
+72 DISPNLIDAN
-82 KQEAISHGR
+82 NNEAISHGR

-101 PELVPPY
+101 PELVPPF
-108 SGSEQTGEANPTEFL
+108 SASEQTGEANPTPFL
-123 LVTSPLISPKGPV
+123 LVTSPLASPNGPV
-136 GLLEIFQR
+136 GLLEVFQR

-158 VKHITDLVS
+158 VKHITDLVGD
-167 EWLKGHTLQQVS
+167 WLKGHTLQQVS
-179 TRQELWQQ
+179 NRQELWQQ

-196 ENLDLKDT
+196 ENLDLRDT

-233 IAISG
+233 VAISG

-322 VRREIIGALIVE
+322 VRRDIIGALIVE

-357 RAVSNSMNH
+357 RAISNSMNH
-366 SNILFMPVWK
+366 SNILFMPLWR

-398 LIGAALLSMFLI
+398 LLAAGLLSMFLI

-428 QVFAHADGEVDKV
+428 QVFAHADGEVEAV
-441 FIKHNDE
+441 MVKHGQV
-448 VKKDQTLVRLKNNE
+448 VKKDQPLVKLKNNE

-467 QTTRGQYKQS
+467 QTTMGQYKQS
-477 LQQAYE
+477 LQQAYG
-483 WKRKLN
+483 WKRQLD

-494 TESERIR
+494 TEAERIR
-501 LQQDYNQAE
+501 VQQDYNQAE
-510 QEATNR
+510 QEAFNR
-516 QAELSLLEERQ
+516 QAELNLLVERQ
-527 TKLQR
+527 SKLDR

-538 VVTTWDVEKVLA
+538 LVTTWDVEKVLA

-563 ADPNGPWE
+563 ADPDKPWE

-585 GAFKTQ
+585 GAFANDRVVKTDDK
-591 GVYKLDEAGQKYL
+591 GEKYL

-611 TGPDVKHY
+611 TKPDTKHY

-630 AELDPEDGAVVRM
+630 AELDPEDGAVVRL
-643 RCVPNDQAMLEISR
+643 RCVPNDKALLEISKR
-657 RAGARVMADVKCGK
+657 PGARVMADVKCGK
-671 RSVAFVCFYEVIEW
+671 RSVAFVVFYEVIEW